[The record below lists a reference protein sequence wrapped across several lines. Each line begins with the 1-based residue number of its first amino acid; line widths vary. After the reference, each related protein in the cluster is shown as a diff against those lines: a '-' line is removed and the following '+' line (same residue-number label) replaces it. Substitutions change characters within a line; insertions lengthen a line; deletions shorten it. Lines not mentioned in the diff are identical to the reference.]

1 MKKIFKKKLQRLL
14 VSKNM
19 MKILFG
25 FHFLTGGYKSK
36 KIDISF
42 KNKKNRLEIVQNI
55 LNLKKYRSYL
65 EIGTFK
71 NDLFNHVKCNV
82 KVGVDPVSGGNIR
95 KTSDAFFSENNQK
108 FDLIFIDGL
117 HHYEQVKRDIFNSLK
132 FLNSKGII
140 LLHDCLPRNYYYQA
154 VPRSQIN
161 WNGDTWKA
169 FLEIRNQ
176 TMYDTYCC
184 NADEGIGVILKRD
197 NLNPLN
203 MNIKSF
209 QNFNFNKFVTNYKK
223 YLNLVEYE
231 SLIKILKEYE

>member
-71 NDLFNHVKCNV
+71 NDLFNHVKCNI

-95 KTSDAFFSENNQK
+95 ETSDAFFSENNQK

-132 FLNSKGII
+132 FLNNKGII

-176 TMYDTYCC
+176 TIYDTYCC

-203 MNIKSF
+203 MNIESF

-223 YLNLVEYE
+223 YLNLIEYE

>member
-95 KTSDAFFSENNQK
+95 KTSDAFFSENNRK

-203 MNIKSF
+203 TNIESF
-209 QNFNFNKFVTNYKK
+209 QNFNFNKFATNYKK